1 MLVLFP
7 ILALLVPISSA
18 EGSETSLNHKET
30 FETLNSMYTNDL
42 VWSDEWAQKALDWLK
57 SPENRESMEADL
69 IVGGRSFVSAL
80 QLFSSFISS
89 QAFSLIANANDK
101 PVWQKILDV
110 LEIQFDEAEAELER
124 LPPGTLYGC
133 NGYMSTRNTKDDYVS
148 AVCLYKE
155 Q

>member
-1 MLVLFP
+1 MFVLFP

-69 IVGGRSFVSAL
+69 IVGGRSFVSA
-80 QLFSSFISS
+80 
-89 QAFSLIANANDK
+89 
-101 PVWQKILDV
+101 
-110 LEIQFDEAEAELER
+110 
-124 LPPGTLYGC
+124 
-133 NGYMSTRNTKDDYVS
+133 
-148 AVCLYKE
+148 
-155 Q
+155 